1 MDFLSIRKK
10 ARERA
15 EARAQEAQGRRE
27 PSPASPPPPAG
38 PAADRGPL
46 ERELRAEL
54 SRLDAE
60 RSRQA
65 APLAPSPP
73 PSAAP
78 APAPPLLDPLDEF
91 FWRED
96 ETAPELP
103 DLGLGAAGRPAAEP
117 PAEAPREFVAFLLAD
132 EEYAVAIERVR
143 EVLKPPPIT
152 EVPGAPAQVLGVITL
167 RGEVVT
173 VVDPRWALA
182 LPPAPPGP
190 RARLVVCQTEEGM
203 VALRVDAV
211 SQVVRLPAAA
221 VEPRP
226 PGIAG
231 AGTAPLIGIGRE
243 GDRLVILLDL
253 DTLVGSP
260 PAAEGSP

>member
-15 EARAQEAQGRRE
+15 EARARQAEG
-27 PSPASPPPPAG
+27 PAVPPPAAAPRP
-38 PAADRGPL
+38 PAAPGPL
-46 ERELRAEL
+46 QEDLRAEL

-60 RSRQA
+60 RGRLEQPPS
-65 APLAPSPP
+65 PSPSPP
-73 PSAAP
+73 LAGLGAP
-78 APAPPLLDPLDEF
+78 APLLDPLDEF

-96 ETAPELP
+96 ETAPGLP

-117 PAEAPREFVAFLLAD
+117 PAEPPREFVAFLLGG
-132 EEYAVAIERVR
+132 EEYAVAIDRVR

-173 VVDPRWALA
+173 VADPRWALA
-182 LPPAPPGP
+182 LPPAPASP
-190 RARLVVCQTEEGM
+190 RARLVVCQTAEGM

-221 VEPRP
+221 IEPRP
-226 PGIAG
+226 PGITG

-253 DTLVGSP
+253 DTLVGGA
-260 PAAEGSP
+260 PAPQGIP